1 MRVACWAESADRQAA
16 LGPASVLR
24 GERRAHDPALQGRP
38 PSRWPRRPS
47 SPSLDA
53 SESPLSLLH
62 CHYPLLPL
70 LPIITYYQPGSLQMR
85 MASEFCTPSWLL
97 TAAPPRPAGSGSC
110 AALRGGRARFFSR
123 AVLQRSCPAPVFS
136 VHGDSARAHW
146 HPQAAAVAGMS
157 AAARAGGGVC
167 GGLSWRPSP
176 NHGII
181 TPIHASPLSL
191 FPPGQQD
198 EAGDS
203 AQSRAA
209 AQNHEEERVG
219 QRDPRGAAPST

>member
-1 MRVACWAESADRQAA
+1 
-16 LGPASVLR
+16 
-24 GERRAHDPALQGRP
+24 
-38 PSRWPRRPS
+38 
-47 SPSLDA
+47 
-53 SESPLSLLH
+53 
-62 CHYPLLPL
+62 
-70 LPIITYYQPGSLQMR
+70 
-85 MASEFCTPSWLL
+85 
-97 TAAPPRPAGSGSC
+97 
-110 AALRGGRARFFSR
+110 
-123 AVLQRSCPAPVFS
+123 
-136 VHGDSARAHW
+136 
-146 HPQAAAVAGMS
+146 MS

-219 QRDPRGAAPST
+219 QRGPRGAAPST